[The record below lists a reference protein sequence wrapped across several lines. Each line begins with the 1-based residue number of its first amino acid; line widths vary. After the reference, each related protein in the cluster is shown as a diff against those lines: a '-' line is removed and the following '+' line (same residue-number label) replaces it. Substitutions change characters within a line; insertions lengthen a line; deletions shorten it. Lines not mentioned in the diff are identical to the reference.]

1 VSGKTRPIR
10 WPVSKSVKAMP
21 DFLIDDAYKNWLT
34 ELKGRIQTSQIKAAL
49 AVNSALV
56 LLYWE
61 LGRQIAEKQETAKW
75 GSGLIER
82 LAADLKMEFPGV
94 AGFSRSNLYSMKQ
107 FYLYYASEQ
116 SIVSP
121 LSNIQNRLGPLQTEN
136 TLFPEVS
143 GKTDASIVHQ
153 AGGQT
158 DSLIV
163 HQVDGQ
169 MLSPKAP
176 LIVETLCAKIPWKHN
191 VTILEQCKTT
201 EAVLFYLKETIANNW
216 SRSILEMQ
224 IESKLHE
231 RQGKAITNFE
241 YTLPKPQSDLARQL
255 LKDPYNFDFLTL
267 EKDVQEL
274 ELERKLVGNIT
285 RFLLELGKGFA
296 YMGRQYPLKVG
307 TKEYRLDLLFY
318 HVRLKCYV
326 VVELKTVAFEPEF
339 VGKLNFY
346 LSAIDGVVKDDSDQ
360 STIGILLCKTKDN
373 LNVEFALKDINK
385 PIGVSEF
392 SFQELPWEIQRE
404 IPTVAEFEAQL
415 STIEL

>member
-1 VSGKTRPIR
+1 
-10 WPVSKSVKAMP
+10 MP

-75 GSGLIER
+75 GSGLVDR
-82 LAADLKMEFPGV
+82 LAHDLKLEFPDLG
-94 AGFSRSNLYSMKQ
+94 GFSKTNLIYCRKFFQ
-107 FYLYYASEQ
+107 FYRELSIGEQ
-116 SIVSP
+116 
-121 LSNIQNRLGPLQTEN
+121 
-136 TLFPEVS
+136 
-143 GKTDASIVHQ
+143 AVHQ
-153 AGGQT
+153 
-158 DSLIV
+158 LK
-163 HQVDGQ
+163 
-169 MLSPKAP
+169 MPNL
-176 LIVETLCAKIPWKHN
+176 VEKYCLQIPWGHN
-191 VTILEQCKTT
+191 LVILKRLRDAES
-201 EAVLFYLKETIANNW
+201 AIFYLKETIANNW